1 MDFSDAAPWDETLK
15 NDSDDDNTE
24 APSFSTPAKPVS
36 EATGFMKKVFGGQFQ
51 KSKNVENK
59 KEEERIREREEIE
72 NLKRELENQKSELK
86 VFFLNSFI
94 NFGNGNFRY
103 LKIKDG

>member
-51 KSKNVENK
+51 NCE
-59 KEEERIREREEIE
+59 
-72 NLKRELENQKSELK
+72 
-86 VFFLNSFI
+86 
-94 NFGNGNFRY
+94 
-103 LKIKDG
+103 